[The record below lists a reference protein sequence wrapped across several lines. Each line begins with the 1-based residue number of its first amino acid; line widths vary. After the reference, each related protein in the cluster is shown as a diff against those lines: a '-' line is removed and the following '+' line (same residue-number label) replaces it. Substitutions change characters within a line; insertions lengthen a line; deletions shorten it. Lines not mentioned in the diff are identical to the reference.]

1 MTDYADFAKIKVGEN
16 QKCYSY
22 KCDSS
27 PLEMPFYLTEWEL
40 VTGASTDGLVYCERC
55 VREHMS

>member
-16 QKCYSY
+16 QKCYNY

-40 VTGASTDGLVYCERC
+40 VTEPITGLRPT
-55 VREHMS
+55 SKP